1 MASYKG
7 HTLFAII
14 LSLLYFTN
22 PLYWILT
29 IIGANLPDFDHD
41 VKKIN
46 LYKIAILGLIVFIIL
61 YILKSS
67 YLIGILILLM
77 VIIFY
82 FSKHRGFTHS
92 ILGGFVLTFLI
103 FGIIFFTVNL
113 SQQTPLDLNTNLSI
127 ILLEII
133 VIFLII
139 LFVNKKIAPVIIVLF
154 LLGILIFPIDII
166 NYKFIIFS
174 IFLGFLSHIILDSF
188 SPLKVEILKPFN
200 SRKFGKPFTIF
211 ITAILVLIAI
221 IYRFS
226 LFI

>member
-14 LSLLYFTN
+14 LSLFYFTN

-46 LYKIAILGLIVFIIL
+46 LYKIAIFGLIVFISL

-67 YLIGILILLM
+67 YFIGILILLM

-82 FSKHRGFTHS
+82 FSNHRGFTHS

-103 FGIIFFTVNL
+103 LGIIFFTVNL
-113 SQQTPLDLNTNLSI
+113 SQQAQLDLNINLPLI
-127 ILLEII
+127 FLEII
-133 VIFLII
+133 AIFLAI
-139 LFVNKKIAPVIIVLF
+139 LFINKKISPIIIVLF
-154 LLGILIFPIDII
+154 ILGLFISPIYII
-166 NYKFIIFS
+166 NYNLIISS
-174 IFLGFLSHIILDSF
+174 IFLGFLSHLILDAF
-188 SPLKVEILKPFN
+188 SPSKIRLLNPFS

-211 ITAILVLIAI
+211 MTIILFLIAI
-221 IYRFS
+221 IYKFFS
-226 LFI
+226 FI